1 MLVNQSVLHQKEILA
16 TQIEMQQQTM
26 QHIGREIHDNIG
38 QKLTLASL
46 YTQQLAFENKA
57 PQIND
62 NIENISKIINQS
74 LTDLRLLSKSL
85 TDNEI
90 QEKTIYQLIKAEKLK
105 IENLK
110 ICKISLKANDKNLDL
125 DYQQKTILLR
135 IVQEFI
141 QNSVKHAICKNI
153 NIELKTYQN
162 NTELEIKDDGKGFDV
177 NKKYTGIGLLNMKK
191 RTEMING
198 VFNLK
203 SDNSGTHLSIILPIK

>member
-1 MLVNQSVLHQKEILA
+1 M
-16 TQIEMQQQTM
+16 
-26 QHIGREIHDNIG
+26 
-38 QKLTLASL
+38 
-46 YTQQLAFENKA
+46 AFENKA

>member
-57 PQIND
+57 PHIND